1 MADLLSKFIVFLLCL
16 FVYPDV
22 AHVFGYMG
30 FKIEAFAV
38 WRVVASL
45 LVIFVLNLVSK
56 DAFSKIATLFLL
68 IPTLTMFCYG
78 VGQYLLLNIAV
89 FFLFYFL
96 SFRLV
101 RRRFGPNFLL
111 TNKIIVLVL
120 LPIFL
125 GALFVFRDV
134 FSLSNLLDVYGN
146 REEYKAAADTQI
158 LGYVKGIVKI
168 GLVLLTAFS
177 LIQRRYFLYACL
189 TSAIFFGVFS
199 SKYMLIM
206 PVLLIAT
213 YYAMQRPNVL
223 LGFTFSAFILF
234 LLLKSVGQ
242 EFLFVTVIR
251 RALFLHSL
259 LAESYLQLY
268 EIHGA
273 QYFLNDALSF
283 LGLGKINVVYEAG
296 LNIYGDLESHAN
308 TGFLG
313 ASIIQFGPN
322 IGPLLYGVFY
332 GFWFALFFGG
342 ARAVGPSG
350 LVATYLAIQA
360 VLISDL
366 PQVML
371 LHGGIL
377 LSILLRV
384 SDDRVKGFSKA

>member
-1 MADLLSKFIVFLLCL
+1 MAELFSNFIVFLLCL

-22 AHVFGYMG
+22 ADVFGYMG
-30 FKIEAFAV
+30 FKIEGFAV
-38 WRVVASL
+38 WRVIVSL
-45 LVIFVLNLVSK
+45 LIIFVLNKISK
-56 DAFSKIATLFLL
+56 DAFSKITTLFLL
-68 IPTLTMFCYG
+68 IPTLAIFCYG
-78 VGQYLLLNIAV
+78 VGHYLLLNTAI
-89 FFLFYFL
+89 FFLFYIF
-96 SFRLV
+96 SFKLV
-101 RRRFGPNFLL
+101 RRNFAPNFVL
-111 TNKIIVLVL
+111 TNKTIVLVF
-120 LPIFL
+120 LPAFIV
-125 GALFVFRDV
+125 ALFVFRDV

-158 LGYVKGIVKI
+158 LGYVKGVVKV
-168 GLVLLTAFS
+168 GVVLLTAFS
-177 LIQRRYFLYACL
+177 LIKKKYFLYACL
-189 TSAIFFGVFS
+189 TSIIFFGVFS

-206 PVLLIAT
+206 PLLLIAT
-213 YYAMQRPNVL
+213 YYSLHRPMVL
-223 LGFTFSAFILF
+223 LGFVCAALILF
-234 LLLKSVGQ
+234 LVLKSIGQ

-273 QYFLNDALSF
+273 QFFLNDALSF

-313 ASIIQFGPN
+313 ASIIQLGPN

-342 ARAVGPSG
+342 ARAEGPSG

-377 LSILLRV
+377 LSILVRV
-384 SDDRVKGFSKA
+384 SDDRVKGISKA